1 MSTIFLDNFMRVAIQ
16 ITHADRGMSV
26 DGDLQIVSS
35 VNVTQEDLESDL
47 FTDCAMNS
55 LQEAMSK
62 GEAIITNNVI
72 ADISDAPVTNT
83 NFSDLRIVVTIP
95 VPGYGAIYFDK
106 PIRVGVIS
114 KNAVE
119 KLSNLV
125 AHIQDNQLEDSS
137 TDDIRSLYKEI
148 G

>member
-1 MSTIFLDNFMRVAIQ
+1 MSTTFLETFLHVAMK

-26 DGDLQIVSS
+26 DGDMQIINS
-35 VNVTQEDLESDL
+35 VKVTQEDLESEL
-47 FTDCAMNS
+47 FIKCAMNS
-55 LQEAMSK
+55 LQDAMDS

-72 ADISDAPVTNT
+72 ADISDAPTTNT

-95 VPGYGAIYFDK
+95 VEGIGAIYFDK
-106 PIRVGVIS
+106 AIRVGIIT
-114 KNAVE
+114 KQAIE
-119 KLSNLV
+119 KLSRLV

-137 TDDIRSLYKEI
+137 EEELRSLYTQI